1 MAINEIERYPSNTN
15 PEYVKARQALLEAE
29 WALSKQIEKVA
40 EMRRHLPEGAIMKDY
55 VFDGPNGTK
64 VSLADL
70 AADGRSVV
78 IYHLM
83 FSEKDEQPCSMCAM
97 FVDSQNGV
105 GKHLAQLVNYAV
117 VAKGP
122 IGQVEDYANK
132 RGWKDLKFLSS
143 ADNTF
148 NKDMQVEYPKWAPDS
163 YTLPGISVFRKDD
176 EGNVR
181 HVYSQSAH
189 FEPNT
194 QRGLDLLSP
203 LYNVLDLVPEGR
215 GDFYARNDY
224 IFK

>member
-105 GKHLAQLVNYAV
+105 GKHLSQLFNFAVIAKAPYSQIETYA
-117 VAKGP
+117 K
-122 IGQVEDYANK
+122 K
-132 RGWKDLKFLSS
+132 RGWENIKFLSS
-143 ADNTF
+143 
-148 NKDMQVEYPKWAPDS
+148 
-163 YTLPGISVFRKDD
+163 G
-176 EGNVR
+176 GN
-181 HVYSQSAH
+181 
-189 FEPNT
+189 
-194 QRGLDLLSP
+194 
-203 LYNVLDLVPEGR
+203 
-215 GDFYARNDY
+215 
-224 IFK
+224 

>member
-55 VFDGPNGTK
+55 IFDGPNGTK

-181 HVYSQSAH
+181 HVYSASAS
-189 FEPNT
+189 FEPHT
-194 QRGLDLLSP
+194 ERGLDLLSP
-203 LYNVLDLVPEGR
+203 FYNVLDLVPEGR
-215 GDFYARNDY
+215 GNFYAGNDY
-224 IFK
+224 VFK